1 MNTND
6 IDRKEFLKTAGSVA
20 LFAALG
26 ISLSSCGVTD
36 SNSDDNGNNNNNNGG
51 GVAGIVISGNTITLN
66 LASSDIA
73 NLRSAGGWRLINQ
86 ANTLVVNIDGT
97 LFRAFS
103 SVCPH
108 AGCSDSWQY
117 ASNRFRCTCHN
128 SVFENTGALVSGPA
142 TRDLTEFGVSRDG
155 DTVVITRA

>member
-1 MNTND
+1 MDTKD
-6 IDRKEFLKTAGSVA
+6 IDRKQFLRTAGSVA

-26 ISLSSCGVTD
+26 ISFSSCNVTD
-36 SNSDDNGNNNNNNGG
+36 SNNNNNNNGNNG
-51 GVAGIVISGNTITLN
+51 GGSVTGIVISGNTITLN

-73 NLRSAGGWRLINQ
+73 NLRTAGGWRLINE

-142 TRDLTEFGVSRDG
+142 TRNLTEFGVSRDG

>member
-1 MNTND
+1 M
-6 IDRKEFLKTAGSVA
+6 DRKAFLRTAGSAA

-26 ISLSSCGVTD
+26 ITFSSCNVSD
-36 SNSDDNGNNNNNNGG
+36 SGTGSDNNNGNNNGG
-51 GVAGIVISGNTITLN
+51 GSVSGIVISGNTITLN
-66 LASSDIA
+66 LAAAEIS

-103 SVCPH
+103 SFCPH
-108 AGCSDSWQY
+108 RGCNDSWQY

-128 SVFENTGALVSGPA
+128 SVFENTGVLVSGPA
-142 TRDLTEFGVSRDG
+142 TSNLIEFGVNRTG
-155 DTVVITRA
+155 DIVTITTG